1 MKRLSLILLLG
12 GLLLGAR
19 AQQKPAQTPVQA
31 PGTDTQIRIRVE
43 RVPVLFTAVDR
54 KNRFITDLSRTDVEV
69 FDNRKKQ
76 AITDF
81 SQETDLPLRVGLVID
96 TSNSI
101 RDRFKF
107 EQEAAIEFLRSII
120 RPRKDQVFLMSFDT
134 NTEVVQ
140 DFTDDIEKLTKGVHD
155 LRAGGG
161 TALYDA
167 VYLAARDKLL
177 TQSAETGVRR
187 TIVLISDGDDN
198 QSRAGREEALA
209 MAQRAEVTVFAISTN
224 MTGQEQAGDK
234 VMRRFAEETGGRAF
248 FPFKLQDMTASFE
261 NISRELRSQYSL
273 SFRPNTPR
281 DGKFHAIEVS
291 SLRRGVKV
299 RARKGYFATP

>member
-1 MKRLSLILLLG
+1 
-12 GLLLGAR
+12 
-19 AQQKPAQTPVQA
+19 
-31 PGTDTQIRIRVE
+31 
-43 RVPVLFTAVDR
+43 
-54 KNRFITDLSRTDVEV
+54 
-69 FDNRKKQ
+69 
-76 AITDF
+76 
-81 SQETDLPLRVGLVID
+81 
-96 TSNSI
+96 
-101 RDRFKF
+101 
-107 EQEAAIEFLRSII
+107 
-120 RPRKDQVFLMSFDT
+120 
-134 NTEVVQ
+134 
-140 DFTDDIEKLTKGVHD
+140 
-155 LRAGGG
+155 
-161 TALYDA
+161 
-167 VYLAARDKLL
+167 
-177 TQSAETGVRR
+177 
-187 TIVLISDGDDN
+187 
-198 QSRAGREEALA
+198 